1 MNRRRL
7 AAFSGSLTA
16 FAGLVLAAPA
26 TDAATYTP
34 SNSTQF
40 TITTT
45 TTTPSS
51 TIIELY
57 GAATTISDV
66 NVTLT
71 SVNHNNADDLDIE
84 LVGPDGTAVA
94 LMSDACGTSIAATIT
109 LDDQASV
116 PLPDSGPCPVG
127 SYKASNYAPSDTW
140 AEPPT
145 DPTLAAFN
153 TKRANGQWTLYV
165 GDDSSGSGAGTISGW
180 SLTITTAATAAL
192 AVPGPASSAGSGV
205 ANPYPLPI
213 TVSGMTGQITD
224 VNLVLPGL
232 THTDPDDL
240 DILLVAPGGAKALV
254 MSDVCGADADNVTLT
269 LDDQAAAELPALAVC
284 PTGSYRPRDNGVPQ
298 DTMEAPAPAGPHAT
312 TMAAF
317 NGASP
322 NGVWNLYVRDDGT
335 NFDTGWLLGAPTV
348 QVTTTTG
355 GFNGNSAPDTIL
367 TKKPR
372 SSTKTSAKVTF
383 TSTEA
388 STFECKLDK
397 KKWKSCTSPFKVRH
411 LKVGKHKL
419 QVRATDLA
427 GLVDASPAKVTW
439 KVKKP

>member
-1 MNRRRL
+1 
-7 AAFSGSLTA
+7 
-16 FAGLVLAAPA
+16 VAPA
-26 TDAATYTP
+26 TDAAVYTP

-40 TITTT
+40 TITTS

-66 NVTLT
+66 NVILT

-94 LMSDACGTSIAATIT
+94 LMSDACGTGISATISV
-109 LDDQASV
+109 DDQGV
-116 PLPDSGPCPVG
+116 IMPDAGPCPTG
-127 SYKASNYAPSDTW
+127 SYKATNFAPSDTW
-140 AEPPT
+140 AETPT

-153 TKRANGQWTLYV
+153 GKRANGQWTLYV
-165 GDDSSGSGAGTISGW
+165 GDDTSGTGAGTISGW

-192 AVPGPASSAGSGV
+192 SVPGPTSSAGAGV

-213 TVSGMTGQITD
+213 TVSGLTGQITD

-232 THTDPDDL
+232 THSAPDNL
-240 DILLVAPGGAKALV
+240 DILLVAPSGAKALV
-254 MSDVCGADADNVTLT
+254 MSDVCGSIDANNVTLT

-284 PTGSYRPRDNGVPQ
+284 PSGSYKPRDNGNPQ
-298 DTMEAPAPAGPHAT
+298 DTMEAPAPGGPHAT

-335 NFDTGWLLGAPTV
+335 DFDTGWLLSVPTL

-355 GFNGNSAPDTIL
+355 GFNGNTAPDTSI
-367 TKKPR
+367 TKKPK
-372 SSTKTSAKVTF
+372 SSTKASAKVKF
-383 TSTEA
+383 TSTEPA
-388 STFECKLDK
+388 TFECKLDK
-397 KKWKSCTSPFKVRH
+397 LKWKSCTSPFKVRH
-411 LKVGKHKL
+411 LKVGKHTL
-419 QVRATDLA
+419 QVRAIDAA
-427 GLVDASPAKVTW
+427 GLADASPAKVKW
-439 KVKKP
+439 RVKKP